1 MFVSQDMRNWK
12 RCYGTTVRDN
22 KLMQHQVSLQL
33 ADCVDA
39 YAQYQTV
46 KSGCFQ
52 SVAELKNSAHAK
64 LISENRICLRTVC
77 EVLLSLLN
85 GKLPNMRP
93 VDHFELM
100 ISIKTHHTVQN
111 ALLDIMK
118 DMFLGQIKQEL
129 HDAEYFTI
137 LADESKDTSIKEQVV
152 VAVRYCYKNTIHEE
166 FIGVSEAYGLDANG
180 LSDTVIRQFGRVDA
194 NMNRYVGQG
203 YDGASVFSGHLNG
216 ILKKIPQKTGS
227 EMAYYIHFF
236 CHRLSLVIVD
246 VVNSVKCGPI

>member
-85 GKLPNMRP
+85 GKIAQHETGRSFRA
-93 VDHFELM
+93 D
-100 ISIKTHHTVQN
+100 
-111 ALLDIMK
+111 DIN
-118 DMFLGQIKQEL
+118 
-129 HDAEYFTI
+129 
-137 LADESKDTSIKEQVV
+137 KDTPYGTECFVG
-152 VAVRYCYKNTIHEE
+152 YHE
-166 FIGVSEAYGLDANG
+166 GHVLGAN
-180 LSDTVIRQFGRVDA
+180 
-194 NMNRYVGQG
+194 
-203 YDGASVFSGHLNG
+203 
-216 ILKKIPQKTGS
+216 
-227 EMAYYIHFF
+227 
-236 CHRLSLVIVD
+236 
-246 VVNSVKCGPI
+246 